1 MPDQFNYTGYFYTV
15 EGYRLRSYLN
25 IRKQRGWLGRSLL
38 RVKSRIGI
46 DSPDLMVVL
55 MNPGASV
62 PLEGGD
68 DGRAECAAK
77 PDLTQKQIAR
87 VMSHCGFSYA
97 RILNLSDLRYP
108 ESVDF
113 LSELKPLDSKGIAHS
128 IFDPARAEEFAELFV
143 QSVPVILGWGVDERL
158 RPLARRALEK
168 IKSPVKVGQKKG
180 GNDWAYYHPRQRGKD
195 PQIWIDEI
203 LQQLN

>member
-1 MPDQFNYTGYFYTV
+1 MHEQYNYTGYFYTE

-25 IRKQRGWLGRSLL
+25 IRRKSGWFGQGL
-38 RVKSRIGI
+38 RRLKSRIGI
-46 DSPDLMVVL
+46 DSPDVMVVM
-55 MNPGASV
+55 MNPGSSA
-62 PLEGGD
+62 PLDGGD

-97 RILNLSDLRYP
+97 RILNLSDFRQP

-113 LSELKPLDSKGIAHS
+113 LSELKPLNSEGIAHS
-128 IFDPARAEEFAELFV
+128 IFDPARAEELSQLFV
-143 QSVPVILGWGVDERL
+143 QSVPVILAWGVDGRL
-158 RPLARRALEK
+158 RPLARRALDQ
-168 IKSPVKVGQKKG
+168 IKSPVKLGQKKG

-195 PQIWIDEI
+195 PQIWVDAIVK
-203 LQQLN
+203 QL

>member
-1 MPDQFNYTGYFYTV
+1 MPDQYSYTGYFYTV

-25 IRKQRGWLGRSLL
+25 IRKNPGWFGRGLR

-46 DSPDLMVVL
+46 DSPDIMVVM
-55 MNPGASV
+55 MNPGASI

-77 PDLTQKQIAR
+77 PDLTQQQIAR
-87 VMSHCGFSYA
+87 VMSHKGFSYA

-108 ESVDF
+108 QSTDF
-113 LSELKPLDSKGIAHS
+113 LSELKPLDSAGIAHS
-128 IFDPARAEEFAELFV
+128 IFDPSRAQEFSELFV
-143 QSVPVILGWGVDERL
+143 QTVPVILAWGVDGRL
-158 RPLARRALEK
+158 RPLARRALEQ
-168 IKSPVKVGQKKG
+168 IKSPKKVGQKKG

-203 LQQLN
+203 LKQL

>member
-1 MPDQFNYTGYFYTV
+1 MHDQYNYTGYFYTS

-25 IRKQRGWLGRSLL
+25 IRKKSGWFGQRLL

-46 DSPDLMVVL
+46 DSPDVMVVM
-55 MNPGASV
+55 MNPGASA

-68 DGRAECAAK
+68 DGRAEYAAK

-87 VMSHCGFSYA
+87 VMDHCGFSYA

-108 ESVDF
+108 DSVDF
-113 LSELKPLDSKGIAHS
+113 LSELKPLNSEGVAHS
-128 IFDPARAEEFAELFV
+128 IFDPLRAEELRDIFV
-143 QSVPVILGWGVDERL
+143 QTVPVILAWGVDERL
-158 RPLARRALEK
+158 RPLARRALDR

-195 PQIWIDEI
+195 PQIWLDEI
-203 LQQLN
+203 FKQL